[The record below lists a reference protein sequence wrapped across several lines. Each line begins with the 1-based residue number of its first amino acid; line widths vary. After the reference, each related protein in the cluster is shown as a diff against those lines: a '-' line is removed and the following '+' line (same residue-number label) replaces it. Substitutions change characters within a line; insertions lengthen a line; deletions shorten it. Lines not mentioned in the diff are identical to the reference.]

1 MTYQLVYRPIIRKCL
16 IGFSLCASAA
26 TFAAG
31 SCDNYTPDT
40 SGTIVTCIP
49 SGTTSA
55 GVISTQGNSG
65 AGNNVTVNVNSGTA
79 LLINGSTIGLGS
91 GANVTNNGNLN
102 TSSFYNGY
110 GISSGANSR
119 SQAGGSTIANTPIT
133 GISGSGSIT
142 TGGGNA
148 VGIYISATNASSSAN
163 TINNS
168 GSITTSGTNA
178 AGIRLN
184 SGSKTGINSIVNS
197 GTIGTSGASA
207 NGIDVLGTAQVTVEN
222 TGSIAASGAN
232 SYGIY
237 STGNITTLTNSQGG
251 SSPLTYSGVLPT
263 NYNVI
268 VTDLTHYGKLDVT
281 KGAVTG
287 VMNFNINN
295 SSSLTYNT
303 TYSTVLNGFK
313 INNLGN
319 SYGTFNSG
327 GNNYVWALV
336 HRIGGSAMQ
345 SDLVIQPIPPSAA
358 PPILDTLKAEL
369 ASQTYLLNPID
380 PDTQTSLAALGNT
393 LQGLFAMQAAGVV
406 NGMSYDCPLFGIN
419 NVCVSAGGRFTNV
432 SGYPDNTTSALIIGA
447 YRFSQNLRFGGYLDQ
462 SLIQSTP
469 GGIAQLNN
477 ASPMVGVFGVWS
489 QNPDGTGVEVKLSAG
504 YANKGA
510 TLTRPVI
517 GVSEAGSGST
527 NLTTQGIQGLL
538 KYGFAVGNK
547 SLVSPY
553 AGMRYVLGGMG
564 GYSEAQSS
572 TVSSPLT
579 YNAIAN
585 YTTTALA
592 GLIGSHKLNEKLTLV
607 ASTGAE
613 KDVNAN
619 IGNLISTGNGD
630 YNIAMN
636 NNYRTLRPTATLGA
650 FYDLSARERLG
661 LTGIYRQEAYQAI
674 TSTTVLATY
683 TVGL

>member
-1 MTYQLVYRPIIRKCL
+1 MIYQLVYRSIIRKCL
-16 IGFSLCASAA
+16 VGFALCTSATA
-26 TFAAG
+26 FAAG

-40 SGTIVTCIP
+40 SGAIVTCIP

-65 AGNNVTVNVNSGTA
+65 AGNNVTVNVNSGTT

-163 TINNS
+163 TINNA
-168 GSITTSGTNA
+168 GSITTSGANA

-184 SGSKTGINSIVNS
+184 SGSKASINSIVNS
-197 GTIGTSGASA
+197 GTIVTSGASA
-207 NGIDVLGTAQVTVEN
+207 NGVDVLGSAQVTIEN

-237 STGNITTLTNSQGG
+237 SAGNITTLTNSQGG
-251 SSPLTYSGVLPT
+251 SSPLTYSGALPT

-295 SSSLTYNT
+295 SSSLAYNT

-327 GNNYVWALV
+327 SNNYVWALV

-358 PPILDTLKAEL
+358 PPVLDTLKAEL
-369 ASQTYLLNPID
+369 ASQAYLLNPID
-380 PDTQTSLAALGNT
+380 PDTQSSLAALGNT
-393 LQGLFAMQAAGVV
+393 LQSLFAMQAAGVV
-406 NGMSYDCPLFGIN
+406 NGMGYDCPLFGVN
-419 NVCVSAGGRFTNV
+419 NICVSAGGRFTNV
-432 SGYPDNTTSALIIGA
+432 SGYPDNTTNALIIGA

-462 SLIQSTP
+462 SLVQSTP

-477 ASPMVGVFGVWS
+477 ANPMVGLFGVWS
-489 QNPDGTGVEVKLSAG
+489 QNPDGTGIEAKLSAG

-527 NLTTQGIQGLL
+527 SLTTQGIQGLL

-607 ASTGAE
+607 TSAGAE

-619 IGNLISTGNGD
+619 IGNLISNGNGD